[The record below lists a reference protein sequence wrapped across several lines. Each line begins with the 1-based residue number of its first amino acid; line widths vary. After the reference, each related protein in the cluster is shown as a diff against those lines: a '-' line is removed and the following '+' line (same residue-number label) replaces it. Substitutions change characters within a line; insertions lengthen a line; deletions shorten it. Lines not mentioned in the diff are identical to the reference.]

1 MRALIFVVCFCIV
14 SVSFA
19 AETKTECPWMKEQD
33 SRSNPKAN
41 LQSAKEKINQKKG
54 ASAQ

>member
-19 AETKTECPWMKEQD
+19 AETQTECPWMKEQN
-33 SRSNPKAN
+33 SRNNPKAN
-41 LQSAKEKINQKKG
+41 LQNVKRENIKKG